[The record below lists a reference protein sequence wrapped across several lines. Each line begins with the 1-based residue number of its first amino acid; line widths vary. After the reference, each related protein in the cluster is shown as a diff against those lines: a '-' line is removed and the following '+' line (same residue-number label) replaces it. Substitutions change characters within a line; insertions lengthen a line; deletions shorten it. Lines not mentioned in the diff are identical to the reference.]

1 MPPNVNSKSVPLRM
15 SQNIVFAKPPSYLSS
30 IQKLLNFGL
39 RIRDYNVEI
48 KVKYSF
54 LPYFFSA
61 LMSILKILNNIY
73 VLELKKHAIT
83 LSEQSLVEKRA
94 KLVGLGKLFN
104 VNFDENSEI
113 VMSYDN
119 DDSELIY
126 ADKIIGEGMSNENA
140 NKDAKSNDEVKNQ
153 GRSNDCV
160 KKDGKFYEFEDDE
173 DDVDSNIV
181 L

>member
-94 KLVGLGKLFN
+94 N
-104 VNFDENSEI
+104 
-113 VMSYDN
+113 
-119 DDSELIY
+119 
-126 ADKIIGEGMSNENA
+126 KIIGEGMSNENA